1 MRAYQLPKGGAGI
14 DALAVVDRPMPK
26 PLYRQV
32 LVKVAACSLNF
43 RDLGIVRGTYRM
55 PSRDKLVPLSDGA
68 GEVVEI
74 GPGVARVKVG
84 DKVAGCFFQRWPG
97 GEANPVEVA
106 ASALGGAID
115 GMLAEYVVLEEE
127 GVVKIPAHL
136 SIEEGAALPC
146 AGVTAWNA
154 IMHHAKLIAGNT
166 VLLQGTGGVS
176 IFGLQ
181 FAHAMGI
188 TAIITSSSD
197 EKLAR
202 AKALGAAHGVNYK
215 TTPEWDKD
223 AVAWTGGR
231 GVDHV
236 IEVGGANTL
245 ARSFGAIRNGGK
257 ISMIGGLSGG
267 ATELNPGLIFS
278 KRANVQGIY
287 VGSTEMFLQM
297 SAAIA
302 ANKLKPMIDRV
313 FGFDDVKAAYQ
324 HMASG
329 AHFGKI
335 VIRLG

>member
-14 DALAVVDRPMPK
+14 DALAIADRPTPK

-55 PSRDKLVPLSDGA
+55 PVHDNLIPLSDGA
-68 GEVVEI
+68 GEVVEV
-74 GPGVARVKVG
+74 GPGVVRVKAG
-84 DKVAGCFFQRWPG
+84 DKVAGNFFQRWPG
-97 GEANPVEVA
+97 GAANPQETN
-106 ASALGGAID
+106 ASALGGSID
-115 GMLAEYVVLEEE
+115 GMLAEYVLLEEA

-154 IMHHAKLIAGNT
+154 ITRHAKLIAGNT

-176 IFGLQ
+176 IYGLQ

-188 TAIITSSSD
+188 TAIVTSSSD

-202 AKALGAAHGVNYK
+202 AKALGAAHGINYK
-215 TTPEWDKD
+215 TTPEWDKE

-245 ARSFGAIRNGGK
+245 TRSFGAIRNGGK
-257 ISMIGGLSGG
+257 VSMIGGLSGG

-287 VGSTEMFLQM
+287 VGSTEMFEEM
-297 SAAIA
+297 NAAIA
-302 ANKLKPMIDRV
+302 ANKIKPVIDRV

-329 AHFGKI
+329 AHLGKI
-335 VIRLG
+335 VIRVA